1 MIVVRNLSEIH
12 QISNIEIRELVQQR
26 IDALHDDGFDIAD
39 LGCFLVVE
47 PGDTIEAIDAQAGFP
62 ILSNRFTKA
71 CFGQP
76 GFTPCFEILEEQPG
90 LFAILF
96 ILSDDGAGVEV
107 FVPKSEGVSPEL
119 LAMCQRYA
127 IQGEL

>member
-1 MIVVRNLSEIH
+1 MIVVHNQSDTH
-12 QISNIEIRELVQQR
+12 QISNIAIRELVLQR
-26 IDALHDDGFDIAD
+26 MDALNADGFDIAD

-47 PGDTIEAIDAQAGFP
+47 PGDTIEAIDAQLGFP
-62 ILSNRFTKA
+62 ILCNRFTKA

-76 GFTPCFEILEEQPG
+76 GFTPCFEILEEHPG

-119 LAMCQRYA
+119 LAMCRRFA
-127 IQGEL
+127 IQGDL